1 MLYETILDRGLLSL
15 LKEYCS
21 HQFLQSFSLAG
32 DTGLALRLG
41 HRLSYDLDL
50 FSNEKFNVNHLDAEL
65 ESYYGMQ
72 YIKRGNLSNAL
83 FSTVNSIKSDFVY
96 DYGKRIKETEMY
108 DNIRIYPIEEN
119 IAMKL
124 NAITGRG
131 RKRDF
136 YDLHFIL
143 KNFSFREICGF
154 FIDKFGDEKL
164 ISLLKSVTYF
174 NDAEDD
180 EEPVLL
186 KERVTWKKVKEN
198 ILKNV
203 NLKKL

>member
-1 MLYETILDRGLLSL
+1 MLYETILDRGALSL

-21 HQFLQSFSLAG
+21 HPFLNSFSLAG
-32 DTGLALRLG
+32 GTGLALRLG

-50 FSNEKFNVNHLDAEL
+50 FSAENFNISNLNAEL
-65 ESYYGMQ
+65 DSFYGLQ
-72 YIKRGNLSNAL
+72 YIKTGTLSRAL

-96 DYGKRIKETEMY
+96 DYGKRNKAIEIY
-108 DNIRIYPIEEN
+108 NDIRIYPLEEN

-124 NAITGRG
+124 NAIVGRG

-143 KNFSFREICGF
+143 KDFSFSEVCTF
-154 FIDKFGDEKL
+154 FVNKFGDEKL
-164 ISLLKSVTYF
+164 MPLLKSMTYF
-174 NDAEDD
+174 DDAENDD
-180 EEPVLL
+180 EPVLL
-186 KERVTWKKVKEN
+186 RDKISWKKVKES